1 MEATTP
7 TILIV
12 EDDLFLSAMYA
23 EKLSLEGFLVVTALD
38 GETGVAQAERCQPN
52 LILLDIM
59 LPKQNGFEVLQA
71 IRAKPELASVPV
83 IMLTN
88 LNQPEQVK
96 QAQALGATDYLV
108 KAHFI
113 PAEVVERIKHYLPQ
127 GRF

>member
-1 MEATTP
+1 MEGVAP
-7 TILIV
+7 TILII

-23 EKLSLEGFLVVTALD
+23 EKLSLEGFTVVTALD
-38 GETGVAQAERCQPN
+38 GEVGLIEADRSQPN
-52 LILLDIM
+52 VILLDIM
-59 LPKQNGFEVLQA
+59 LPKRNGFEVLRT
-71 IRAKPELASVPV
+71 IRAKPALAHIPI

-96 QAQALGATDYLV
+96 QAQTLGATDYLV

-113 PAEVVERIKHYLPQ
+113 PAEVVERIKYYLPK